1 MLMAR
6 PTSKYPTELEL
17 EILKVL
23 WRIGPAAGRE
33 IRDALAA
40 TRDLAYTSVMTMLNI
55 MTRKK
60 YLKRCKVKGGF
71 IYEARVS
78 EQSTSGRMVRDLVD
92 RAFAGSPSALMLSLL
107 ETGDIDAEEIQ
118 RLRELINRKAK
129 EPS

>member
-1 MLMAR
+1 MAR

-40 TRDLAYTSVMTMLNI
+40 SRDLAYTSVMTVLNI

-60 YLKRCKVKGGF
+60 YLKRSKVKGGF

-78 EQSTSGRMVRDLVD
+78 EQSTSGRMVLDLVD

-107 ETGDIDAEEIQ
+107 ETGDVDADEIQ

-129 EPS
+129 EQS

>member
-1 MLMAR
+1 MAR
-6 PTSKYPTELEL
+6 PTSKYPTQLEL

-60 YLKRCKVKGGF
+60 YLKRRKVKGGF
-71 IYEARVS
+71 VYEARVS
-78 EQSTSGRMVRDLVD
+78 EQCTSGGMVRDLVD

-107 ETGDIDAEEIQ
+107 ETGDIDVEEIQ
-118 RLRELINRKAK
+118 RLRELISRKAK
-129 EPS
+129 ERS